1 MSSATGSTQSQREPT
16 RDGYAPPQPA
26 APWVGIDWREHQ
38 RWVQVQGKPVNVID
52 IGSGEPVIFVHGL
65 GGSWPNWLEQ
75 LPALSQSRRAI
86 AFDLPGFGGSPM
98 PGGQIS
104 IEGYASVLA
113 DLMSALQIPSAAI
126 IGNSMG
132 GEITAELAISAPD
145 RVRRMVL
152 VSPAGLSTA
161 ALKQRL
167 GYIRGGYPLIHALT
181 GWVGTNADQFVRRPR
196 LRAAALAAVAA
207 QPRKIAAEFAAEQIR
222 GMGKPGF
229 LPAVEA
235 ISAHSQ
241 TLRQRLHQID
251 CPTLVVWGEE
261 DPVVPVRDAD
271 GFIEHIAGACKVVWP
286 QTGHVAMFERGEEF
300 NALLEG
306 FLSA

>member
-1 MSSATGSTQSQREPT
+1 LPREGA
-16 RDGYAPPQPA
+16 RSGYAPQDLP
-26 APWVGIDWREHQ
+26 APWVGIDWRKHQ
-38 RWVQVQGKPVNVID
+38 RWVRVQGKPLNVID

-98 PGGQIS
+98 PSGPIS
-104 IEGYASVLA
+104 IEGYARVLA
-113 DLMSALQIPSAAI
+113 DLMDALQLPCAAI
-126 IGNSMG
+126 VGNSMG
-132 GEITAELAISAPD
+132 GEITAELAISAPE
-145 RVRRMVL
+145 RVQRMVL

-161 ALKQRL
+161 VLKQRL
-167 GYIRGGYPLIHALT
+167 GVIRGVYPLIHALT

-207 QPRKIAAEFAAEQIR
+207 KPRRIAAEFAAEQIR

-241 TLRQRLHQID
+241 TLRGRLHQIE
-251 CPTLVVWGEE
+251 CPTLIVWGDE

-271 GFIEHIAGACKVVWP
+271 GFVEHIAGASKVVWRE
-286 QTGHVAMFERGEEF
+286 TGHVAMFERGAEF

-306 FLSA
+306 FLGA